1 MNEKAKISMF
11 TIAWKN
17 LARKKT
23 RSLLTAVG
31 IGLAT
36 WVLISLFGFNHGYKK
51 SLDRDIDSLGFQM
64 LVVAKG
70 CPYEAATL
78 MLKGG
83 TGLKYMKED
92 IVQQIIS
99 EKEVEGITP
108 MLMQVV
114 FDPNKGQSGG
124 LTAFLGIDP
133 HTYPRIKP
141 GLSFKQ
147 GGWFTEEDARE
158 VVMGYEAA
166 ELEQR
171 EVGDFYLIPE
181 KEVELKVVGILNRTG
196 SQDDGT
202 IFIPLR
208 TLQQIFGKEGQLTS
222 IGIKVDKNA
231 DLAQF
236 EEKMLRLPDVQ
247 VVSLTQVKTTIMTLV
262 STARILVF
270 SIALIAVLISV
281 MGVINTVLMSV
292 MERQKEIG
300 ILKAMGALRTDIF
313 KLIWTETAIL
323 CFLGGAGGAFLAG
336 LSSRV
341 TEYLIRKL
349 LPFSPSGGL
358 VVIEARLIAMA
369 ITGVVLLGLVSGIY
383 PALRASRL
391 RPLEAIRTEE
401 E

>member
-147 GGWFTEEDARE
+147 
-158 VVMGYEAA
+158 
-166 ELEQR
+166 
-171 EVGDFYLIPE
+171 
-181 KEVELKVVGILNRTG
+181 
-196 SQDDGT
+196 
-202 IFIPLR
+202 
-208 TLQQIFGKEGQLTS
+208 
-222 IGIKVDKNA
+222 
-231 DLAQF
+231 
-236 EEKMLRLPDVQ
+236 
-247 VVSLTQVKTTIMTLV
+247 
-262 STARILVF
+262 
-270 SIALIAVLISV
+270 
-281 MGVINTVLMSV
+281 
-292 MERQKEIG
+292 
-300 ILKAMGALRTDIF
+300 
-313 KLIWTETAIL
+313 
-323 CFLGGAGGAFLAG
+323 
-336 LSSRV
+336 
-341 TEYLIRKL
+341 
-349 LPFSPSGGL
+349 
-358 VVIEARLIAMA
+358 
-369 ITGVVLLGLVSGIY
+369 
-383 PALRASRL
+383 
-391 RPLEAIRTEE
+391 
-401 E
+401 